1 MNNLTVVGNTTK
13 PTVYREKD
21 KTQLVSISVAVNY
34 RYKDQKRAYFV
45 DVVFFGAM
53 AKIISDFKL
62 ETGSLIYVS
71 GELQVEEWTNEEGK
85 TFKNLK
91 VMGSSFNIIKRNK
104 TITEETKQ
112 EGKEKTTIDFPK
124 EENTGEWKTAT
135 EDLPF

>member
-13 PTVYREKD
+13 PTIYREKD

-53 AKIISDFKL
+53 AKVISDFKL

-71 GELQVEEWTNEEGK
+71 GELQVEEWTNEEGRV
-85 TFKNLK
+85 FKNLK
-91 VMGSSFNIIKRNK
+91 IMGSSFNIIKRNK
-104 TITEETKQ
+104 AVTEGTK
-112 EGKEKTTIDFPK
+112 ENTNIDFPGEK
-124 EENTGEWKTAT
+124 NTKEWKTGKS